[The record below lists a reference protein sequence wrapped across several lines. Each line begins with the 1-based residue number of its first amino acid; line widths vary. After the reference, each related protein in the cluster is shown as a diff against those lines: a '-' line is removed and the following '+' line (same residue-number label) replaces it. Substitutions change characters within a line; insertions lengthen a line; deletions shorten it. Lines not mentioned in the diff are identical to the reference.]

1 MSTKVC
7 FRDQRRLARLGAVIT
22 IATICVGGSVMAH
35 GMVHTSPVSPG
46 PTSARLRRTYERG
59 ANRDRK
65 NPDRVGAL
73 IGVCAGRLARRCL

>member
-46 PTSARLRRTYERG
+46 AYIGETE
-59 ANRDRK
+59 K
-65 NPDRVGAL
+65 NVR
-73 IGVCAGRLARRCL
+73 AGSQS